1 MPLREPVHII
11 GAGLIGL
18 STADSLMDRGREVI
32 IWDAAPAPGMGAS
45 FANSAL
51 LHPSQAAP
59 WLIEGYSDEMTDAE
73 RDNVTREGLELS
85 GRSTERIKARM
96 EQMGLPPDRRGLI
109 QIFANDAARDDR
121 LSAYARFGVR
131 AERANW
137 MGHPAVDIPEDSAA
151 DARAYTRSLAEDL
164 VGRGAEFRM
173 GHAVALH
180 FGEGGQ
186 VCITPQH
193 GRDVCVDEL
202 VVAAGHE
209 TGRLLVP
216 LGLDLDLE
224 GVEGHALRFRR
235 TDAIGDTPVMDATSR
250 SALTVLDNEIRISG
264 SVGLASPDDLL
275 PLWSELSPALVELLG
290 PPVGRWTGKRPV
302 SRNGRPYM
310 GGTDVAGLFVNAGHA
325 HMGWTLS
332 AGAGE
337 LVADAVM
344 AAR

>member
-1 MPLREPVHII
+1 MSQPVHIV

-18 STADSLMDRGREVI
+18 STADSLMERGREVV

-59 WLIEGYSDEMTDAE
+59 WLIEGFSDDLDDEQ
-73 RDNVTREGLELS
+73 RDTATREGLELS
-85 GRSTERIKARM
+85 GRSTERIKVRM
-96 EQMGLPPDRRGLI
+96 KQLGLPPDRRGLI
-109 QIFANDAARDDR
+109 QIFASNADRDDR
-121 LSAYARFGVR
+121 LDAYARFGVR
-131 AERANW
+131 AERADW

-164 VGRGAEFRM
+164 VSRGAEFRL
-173 GHAVALH
+173 GGAVELH
-180 FGEGGQ
+180 FNGSGQICIMPPDGE
-186 VCITPQH
+186 
-193 GRDVCVDEL
+193 DVCTDEL
-202 VVAAGHE
+202 VVAAGHR
-209 TGRLLVP
+209 TGRLLAP

-224 GVEGHALRFRR
+224 GVPGHALRFARHENVDER
-235 TDAIGDTPVMDATSR
+235 PVMDATSR
-250 SALTVLDNEIRISG
+250 SALTVLDDEIRISG
-264 SVGLASPDDLL
+264 SVGLSRPDDLL

-290 PPVGRWTGKRPV
+290 PPLGRWTGKRPV

-310 GGTDVAGLFVNAGHA
+310 GETGVEGLFVNAGHA